1 MRPAL
6 LFFLNKLFKMNLG
19 NTIKELRVKKG
30 VKQNEFA
37 QICSITQSYL
47 SNIESDRKE
56 PTISILQE
64 ISKNLGIPLPIIF
77 FLAMDES
84 DVSSEKKI
92 HFQTMAPLLKNTLIQ
107 TFT

>member
-1 MRPAL
+1 
-6 LFFLNKLFKMNLG
+6 MNLG
-19 NTIKELRVKKG
+19 NTIKELRLKKG
-30 VKQNEFA
+30 LKQNEFA

-56 PTISILQE
+56 PTISLLQE

-77 FLAMDES
+77 FLSMDVN
-84 DVSSEKKI
+84 DVSEEKRI

-107 TFT
+107 AFT